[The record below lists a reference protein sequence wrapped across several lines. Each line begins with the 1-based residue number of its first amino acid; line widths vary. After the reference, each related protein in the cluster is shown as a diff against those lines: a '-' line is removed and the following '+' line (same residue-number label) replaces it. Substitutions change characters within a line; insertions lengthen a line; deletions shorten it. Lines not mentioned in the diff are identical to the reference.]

1 MYGLAAREEQDENSE
16 RFMNIARGI
25 TNTCHESYIR
35 SDTKVD
41 YVPYRVSHLLVDL
54 GLVSFDFSIPPS
66 GPGVPPHLPNCHQ
79 PNQNQAG
86 SAVKH

>member
-35 SDTKVD
+35 SDTKVLI
-41 YVPYRVSHLLVDL
+41 VSLTGCPIPLWTWVWLALILVFHHLAQVFRHICQIAI
-54 GLVSFDFSIPPS
+54 SPIRIR
-66 GPGVPPHLPNCHQ
+66 
-79 PNQNQAG
+79 QA
-86 SAVKH
+86 VQ

>member
-35 SDTKVD
+35 SDTKVGWGQRLYSMD
-41 YVPYRVSHLLVDL
+41 RSSRSMVHKGAIAMD
-54 GLVSFDFSIPPS
+54 I
-66 GPGVPPHLPNCHQ
+66 
-79 PNQNQAG
+79 
-86 SAVKH
+86 

>member
-35 SDTKVD
+35 SDTKVRYGRAYMWSMVFPAKID
-41 YVPYRVSHLLVDL
+41 HICD
-54 GLVSFDFSIPPS
+54 
-66 GPGVPPHLPNCHQ
+66 
-79 PNQNQAG
+79 
-86 SAVKH
+86 